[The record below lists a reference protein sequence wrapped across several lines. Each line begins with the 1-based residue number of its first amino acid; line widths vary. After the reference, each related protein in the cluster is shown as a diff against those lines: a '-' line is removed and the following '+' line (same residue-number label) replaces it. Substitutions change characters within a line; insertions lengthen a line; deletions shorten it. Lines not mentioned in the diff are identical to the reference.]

1 MRRSTDKIL
10 TTHVGS
16 LPRSPEI
23 VRLMQERDKGQIT
36 ADDLGSLPT
45 KVVGEVGRMVEKQRT
60 VGIDIVNDGE
70 ASKIGYATYV
80 RDRLTGFDGKG
91 DGIAI
96 WDLSDTPEFAAK
108 SLAGLDPAVPACTGP
123 IRFVGQAEIE
133 SDIANLKAATNGGN
147 DAGVFMNA
155 ASPGVISIYLENQHY
170 STEEEY
176 LEAIAEAMRPEYEA
190 IANAGLILQIDA
202 PDLAMGLHVGKKLLD
217 VTEFRRQL
225 ERRIEI
231 LNHACRNISSESWRV
246 HLCWGNYQ
254 GPHHHDVPLADI
266 VDIILKVNAGA
277 LLFEGA
283 NPRHEHEWR
292 VWQEIDVPED
302 KILIPGV
309 LDTCTNYVEHP
320 DLIAERIMRYAERV
334 GRERVIAGT
343 DCGFSSFATFQTVDP
358 TIAWMKFEAMVEGA
372 KRASKKLWG

>member
-320 DLIAERIMRYAERV
+320 DLIADRIMRYAERV

>member
-23 VRLMQERDKGQIT
+23 VNLMQQRDKGQIT
-36 ADDLGSLPT
+36 PDDLGGLPT
-45 KVVGEVGRMVEKQRT
+45 KVVGEVGRMVEKQRK

-96 WDLSDTPEFAAK
+96 WDLSDTPEFAAR

-123 IRFVGQAEIE
+123 IRFVGQAEID

-170 STEEEY
+170 GTEEEY
-176 LEAIAEAMRPEYEA
+176 LEALAEAMRPEYEA

-231 LNHACRNISSESWRV
+231 LNHACRNIPSENWRV

-320 DLIAERIMRYAERV
+320 DLIADRIMRYAERV

-372 KRASKKLWG
+372 NRASKKLWG

>member
-23 VRLMQERDKGQIT
+23 VQLMQRQDKGQLT
-36 ADDLGSLPT
+36 AEDLESLPT
-45 KVVGEVGRMVEKQRT
+45 KVIGEVGRMVEKQRE

-80 RDRLTGFDGKG
+80 RNRLTGFEGKG

-96 WDLSDTPEFAAK
+96 WDLSDTPEFAAR

-123 IRFVGQAEIE
+123 IRFVGQAEID
-133 SDIANLKAATNGGN
+133 SDIANLKATTNGGN

-231 LNHACRNISSESWRV
+231 LNHACRNISSENWRV

-320 DLIAERIMRYAERV
+320 DLIADRIMRYAERV

-358 TIAWMKFEAMVEGA
+358 KIAWMKFEAMVEGA
-372 KRASKKLWG
+372 RRASKKLWG